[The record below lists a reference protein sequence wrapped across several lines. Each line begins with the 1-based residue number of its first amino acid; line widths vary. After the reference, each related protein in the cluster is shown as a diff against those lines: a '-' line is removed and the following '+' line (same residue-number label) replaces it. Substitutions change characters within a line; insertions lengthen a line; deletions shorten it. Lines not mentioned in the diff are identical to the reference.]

1 MLLVGV
7 TGSIGMGK
15 STVAQMFKEHG
26 YGVYNADDTVHYIYE
41 NDGEVIEKVERQFPG
56 STKNGVVNRLA
67 LRDILNKDPNK
78 FRDLEQIVHPVTRKY
93 QIIYIKKLIEEG
105 KMGCVLDI
113 PLLFETGGEKYVD
126 VSIVVTASESTQQS
140 RVVLERKVPL
150 EIFNAIKDQQ
160 MPDRDKLKKADY
172 IISTDK
178 NIEDTKSEVKEVA
191 AKIKLI
197 NPKVWNTFFNQW
209 DKSYLIQKP
218 QD

>member
-15 STVAQMFKEHG
+15 STVAQMFKDHG

-41 NDGEVIEKVERQFPG
+41 NDEEVIEKVERQFPG
-56 STKNGVVNRLA
+56 STKDGVVNRLA
-67 LRDILNKDPNK
+67 LRDILNKDPDK

-126 VSIVVTASESTQQS
+126 VSVVVTASEVTQQS

-172 IISTDK
+172 IISTDN

-197 NPKVWNTFFNQW
+197 NPKAWNTFFNQ
-209 DKSYLIQKP
+209 
-218 QD
+218 

>member
-15 STVAQMFKEHG
+15 STVAQMFKDHG

-41 NDGEVIEKVERQFPG
+41 NDEEVIEKVERQFPG
-56 STKNGVVNRLA
+56 STKDGVVNRLA
-67 LRDILNKDPNK
+67 LRDILNKDPDK

-126 VSIVVTASESTQQS
+126 VSIVVTASEATQQS

-172 IISTDK
+172 IISTDN
-178 NIEDTKSEVKEVA
+178 NIEDTKSEVQEVA

-197 NPKVWNTFFNQW
+197 NPKAWNTFFNQ
-209 DKSYLIQKP
+209 
-218 QD
+218 

>member
-105 KMGCVLDI
+105 KVGCVLDI
-113 PLLFETGGEKYVD
+113 PLP
-126 VSIVVTASESTQQS
+126 VSYTHLTLPTICSV
-140 RVVLERKVPL
+140 
-150 EIFNAIKDQQ
+150 
-160 MPDRDKLKKADY
+160 
-172 IISTDK
+172 
-178 NIEDTKSEVKEVA
+178 
-191 AKIKLI
+191 
-197 NPKVWNTFFNQW
+197 
-209 DKSYLIQKP
+209 
-218 QD
+218 

>member
-41 NDGEVIEKVERQFPG
+41 NDQEVIEKVERQFPG
-56 STKNGVVNRLA
+56 STKDGVVNRLA
-67 LRDILNKDPNK
+67 IRDILNKDPDK

-126 VSIVVTASESTQQS
+126 VSVVVTASEATQQS

-172 IISTDK
+172 IISTDN

-197 NPKVWNTFFNQW
+197 NPKAWNTFFNQ
-209 DKSYLIQKP
+209 
-218 QD
+218 

>member
-41 NDGEVIEKVERQFPG
+41 NDEEVIGKVERRFPG
-56 STKNGVVNRLA
+56 STKDGVVNRLA
-67 LRDILNKDPNK
+67 LRDILNKDPDK

-126 VSIVVTASESTQQS
+126 VSIVVTASEATQQS

-172 IISTDK
+172 IISTDN

-197 NPKVWNTFFNQW
+197 NPKAWNTFFNQ
-209 DKSYLIQKP
+209 
-218 QD
+218 

>member
-126 VSIVVTASESTQQS
+126 VSVVVTASEATQQS

-172 IISTDK
+172 IISTDN

-197 NPKVWNTFFNQW
+197 NPKAWNTFFNQ
-209 DKSYLIQKP
+209 
-218 QD
+218 

>member
-41 NDGEVIEKVERQFPG
+41 NDEEVIEKVERQFPG
-56 STKNGVVNRLA
+56 STKDGVVNRLA
-67 LRDILNKDPNK
+67 LRDILNKDPDK

-126 VSIVVTASESTQQS
+126 VSVVVTASEATQQS
-140 RVVLERKVPL
+140 RVVSERKVPL

-172 IISTDK
+172 IISTDN

-197 NPKVWNTFFNQW
+197 NPKAWNTFFNQ
-209 DKSYLIQKP
+209 
-218 QD
+218 

>member
-15 STVAQMFKEHG
+15 STVAQMFKDHG

-41 NDGEVIEKVERQFPG
+41 NDEEVIEKVERQFPG
-56 STKNGVVNRLA
+56 STKDGVVNRLA
-67 LRDILNKDPNK
+67 LRDILNKDPDK

-126 VSIVVTASESTQQS
+126 VSVVVTASEATKKS

-160 MPDRDKLKKADY
+160 LPDRDKLKKADY
-172 IISTDK
+172 IISTDN

-197 NPKVWNTFFNQW
+197 NPKAWNTFFNQ
-209 DKSYLIQKP
+209 
-218 QD
+218 

>member
-26 YGVYNADDTVHYIYE
+26 YGVYNADDAVHYIYE
-41 NDGEVIEKVERQFPG
+41 NDKEVIEKVERQFPG
-56 STKNGVVNRLA
+56 STKDGVVNRLA
-67 LRDILNKDPNK
+67 LRDILNKDPDK

-126 VSIVVTASESTQQS
+126 VSVVVTASEATQQS

-172 IISTDK
+172 IISTDN

-197 NPKVWNTFFNQW
+197 NPKAWNTFFNQ
-209 DKSYLIQKP
+209 
-218 QD
+218 

>member
-41 NDGEVIEKVERQFPG
+41 NDEEVIEKVERQFPG

-67 LRDILNKDPNK
+67 LRDILNKDPDK

-126 VSIVVTASESTQQS
+126 VSVVVTASEATQQS

-172 IISTDK
+172 IISTDN

-197 NPKVWNTFFNQW
+197 NPKAWNTFFNQ
-209 DKSYLIQKP
+209 
-218 QD
+218 

>member
-15 STVAQMFKEHG
+15 STVAQMFKDHG

-41 NDGEVIEKVERQFPG
+41 NDEEVIEKVEKQFPG
-56 STKNGVVNRLA
+56 STKDGVVNRLA
-67 LRDILNKDPNK
+67 LRDILNKDPDK
-78 FRDLEQIVHPVTRKY
+78 FRDLEQIVHPATRKY

-126 VSIVVTASESTQQS
+126 VSVVVTASEATQQS

-172 IISTDK
+172 IISTDN

-197 NPKVWNTFFNQW
+197 NPKAWNTFFNQ
-209 DKSYLIQKP
+209 
-218 QD
+218 

>member
-15 STVAQMFKEHG
+15 STVAQMFKDHG

-41 NDGEVIEKVERQFPG
+41 NDEEVIEKVERQFPG
-56 STKNGVVNRLA
+56 STKDGVVNRLA
-67 LRDILNKDPNK
+67 LRNILNKDPDK

-126 VSIVVTASESTQQS
+126 VSVVVTASEATQQS

-172 IISTDK
+172 IISTDN

-197 NPKVWNTFFNQW
+197 NPKAWNTFFNQ
-209 DKSYLIQKP
+209 
-218 QD
+218 

>member
-1 MLLVGV
+1 MLLVGI

-26 YGVYNADDTVHYIYE
+26 YGVYNADETVHYIYE
-41 NDGEVIEKVERQFPG
+41 NDEEVIEKVERQFPG
-56 STKNGVVNRLA
+56 STKNGAVNRLA
-67 LRDILNKDPNK
+67 LRDILNKDPDK

-126 VSIVVTASESTQQS
+126 VSIVVTASEATQQS

-172 IISTDK
+172 IISTDN

-197 NPKVWNTFFNQW
+197 NPKVWNTFFNQ
-209 DKSYLIQKP
+209 
-218 QD
+218 

>member
-41 NDGEVIEKVERQFPG
+41 NDEEVIAKVESKFPG
-56 STKNGVVNRLA
+56 STKDGVVNRLA
-67 LRDILNKDPNK
+67 LRDILNREPDK

-105 KMGCVLDI
+105 KVGCVLDI

-126 VSIVVTASESTQQS
+126 IAIVVTASEETQKS
-140 RVVLERKVPL
+140 RVVSDRKVPL

-172 IISTDK
+172 IISTDSD
-178 NIEDTKSEVKEVA
+178 IEATKFEVKEVA

-197 NPKVWNTFFNQW
+197 NPKAWRTFFNQ
-209 DKSYLIQKP
+209 
-218 QD
+218 

>member
-41 NDGEVIEKVERQFPG
+41 NDEEVIKKVERQFPG

-67 LRDILNKDPNK
+67 LRDILNKDPDK

-126 VSIVVTASESTQQS
+126 VSVVVTASEATQQS

-172 IISTDK
+172 IISTDN

-197 NPKVWNTFFNQW
+197 NPKAWNTFFNQ
-209 DKSYLIQKP
+209 
-218 QD
+218 

>member
-15 STVAQMFKEHG
+15 STVAQMFKDHG

-41 NDGEVIEKVERQFPG
+41 NDEEVIEKVERQFPG
-56 STKNGVVNRLA
+56 STKDGAVNRLA
-67 LRDILNKDPNK
+67 LRDILNKDPDK

-93 QIIYIKKLIEEG
+93 QIVYIKKLIEEG

-126 VSIVVTASESTQQS
+126 VSVVVTASEATQQS

-172 IISTDK
+172 IISTDN

-197 NPKVWNTFFNQW
+197 NPKAWNTFFNQ
-209 DKSYLIQKP
+209 
-218 QD
+218 

>member
-15 STVAQMFKEHG
+15 STVAQMFKEYG

-41 NDGEVIEKVERQFPG
+41 NDGEVIEKVERKFPG
-56 STKNGVVNRLA
+56 STKNGAVNRLA
-67 LRDILNKDPNK
+67 LRDILNKDPDK

-93 QIIYIKKLIEEG
+93 QIIYIKRLIEEG

-126 VSIVVTASESTQQS
+126 VSVVVTASEATQQS

-172 IISTDK
+172 IISTDN

-197 NPKVWNTFFNQW
+197 NPKAWNTFFNQ
-209 DKSYLIQKP
+209 
-218 QD
+218 

>member
-1 MLLVGV
+1 MLLIGI

-15 STVAQMFKEHG
+15 STVAQMFKEYG

-41 NDGEVIEKVERQFPG
+41 NDEEVIEKVEGKFPG
-56 STKNGVVNRLA
+56 STKGGVVNRMA
-67 LRDILNKDPNK
+67 LRDILNQDPSK
-78 FRDLEQIVHPVTRKY
+78 FKDLELIVHPVTRKY

-105 KMGCVLDI
+105 KVGCVLDI

-126 VSIVVTASESTQQS
+126 VSVVVTASNATQQS

-150 EIFNAIKDQQ
+150 EIFNAIKGQQ

-172 IISTDK
+172 IISTDCDF
-178 NIEDTKSEVKEVA
+178 ETTKTEVKEVV

-197 NPKVWNTFFNQW
+197 NPKAWNTFFNQ
-209 DKSYLIQKP
+209 
-218 QD
+218 

>member
-15 STVAQMFKEHG
+15 STVAQMFKDHG

-41 NDGEVIEKVERQFPG
+41 NDVEVIEKVERQFPG
-56 STKNGVVNRLA
+56 STKDGAVNRLA
-67 LRDILNKDPNK
+67 LRDILNKDPDK

-126 VSIVVTASESTQQS
+126 VSVVVTASEATQQS
-140 RVVLERKVPL
+140 RVVSERKVPL

-172 IISTDK
+172 IISTDN

-197 NPKVWNTFFNQW
+197 NPKAWNTFFNQ
-209 DKSYLIQKP
+209 
-218 QD
+218 

>member
-41 NDGEVIEKVERQFPG
+41 NDEEVIAKVESKFPG
-56 STKNGVVNRLA
+56 STKDGAVNRLA
-67 LRDILNKDPNK
+67 LRDILNREPDK

-105 KMGCVLDI
+105 KVGCVLDI

-126 VSIVVTASESTQQS
+126 IAIVVTASEETQKS
-140 RVVLERKVPL
+140 RVVSDRKVPL

-172 IISTDK
+172 IISTDSD
-178 NIEDTKSEVKEVA
+178 IEETKFEVKEVA

-197 NPKVWNTFFNQW
+197 NPKAWNTFFNQ
-209 DKSYLIQKP
+209 
-218 QD
+218 

>member
-41 NDGEVIEKVERQFPG
+41 NDEEVIEKVERQFPG
-56 STKNGVVNRLA
+56 STKNGAVNRLA
-67 LRDILNKDPNK
+67 LRDILNKDPDK

-126 VSIVVTASESTQQS
+126 VSVVVTASEATQQS

-160 MPDRDKLKKADY
+160 MPDREKLKKADY
-172 IISTDK
+172 IISTDN

-197 NPKVWNTFFNQW
+197 NPKAWNTFFNQ
-209 DKSYLIQKP
+209 
-218 QD
+218 

>member
-1 MLLVGV
+1 MLLVGI

-15 STVAQMFKEHG
+15 STVALMFKEHG

-41 NDGEVIEKVERQFPG
+41 NDEEVIEKVERQFPG
-56 STKNGVVNRLA
+56 STKDGAVNRLA
-67 LRDILNKDPNK
+67 LRDILNKDPDK

-126 VSIVVTASESTQQS
+126 VSVVVTASEATQQS

-172 IISTDK
+172 IISTDN

-197 NPKVWNTFFNQW
+197 NPKAWNTFFNQ
-209 DKSYLIQKP
+209 
-218 QD
+218 

>member
-41 NDGEVIEKVERQFPG
+41 NDEEVIAKVESKFPG
-56 STKNGVVNRLA
+56 STKDGAVNRLA
-67 LRDILNKDPNK
+67 LRDILNKEPDK

-93 QIIYIKKLIEEG
+93 QIMYIKKLIEEG
-105 KMGCVLDI
+105 KAGCVLDI

-126 VSIVVTASESTQQS
+126 ISIVVTASEQTQKS
-140 RVVLERKVPL
+140 RVVSDRKVPL

-172 IISTDK
+172 IISTDSD
-178 NIEDTKSEVKEVA
+178 IEETKSEVKEVA

-197 NPKVWNTFFNQW
+197 NPKAWNTFFNQ
-209 DKSYLIQKP
+209 
-218 QD
+218 

>member
-15 STVAQMFKEHG
+15 STVAQMFKDHG

-41 NDGEVIEKVERQFPG
+41 NDEEVIEKVERQFPG
-56 STKNGVVNRLA
+56 STKDGVVNRLA
-67 LRDILNKDPNK
+67 LRDILNKDPDK

-126 VSIVVTASESTQQS
+126 VSVVVTASEATQQS

-172 IISTDK
+172 IISTDN
-178 NIEDTKSEVKEVA
+178 NIEDTKSEVQEVA

-197 NPKVWNTFFNQW
+197 NPKAWNTFFNQ
-209 DKSYLIQKP
+209 
-218 QD
+218 

>member
-41 NDGEVIEKVERQFPG
+41 NDEEVIEKVERQFPG
-56 STKNGVVNRLA
+56 STKDGVVNRLA
-67 LRDILNKDPNK
+67 LRDILNKDPDK

-93 QIIYIKKLIEEG
+93 QIIYMKKLIEEG

-126 VSIVVTASESTQQS
+126 VSVVVTASEATQQS

-172 IISTDK
+172 IISTDN

-197 NPKVWNTFFNQW
+197 NPKAWNTFFN
-209 DKSYLIQKP
+209 
-218 QD
+218 

>member
-15 STVAQMFKEHG
+15 STVAQMFKDHG

-41 NDGEVIEKVERQFPG
+41 NDEEVIEKVERQFPG
-56 STKNGVVNRLA
+56 STKDGVVNRLA
-67 LRDILNKDPNK
+67 LRDILNKDPDK

-105 KMGCVLDI
+105 KTGCALDI

-126 VSIVVTASESTQQS
+126 VSVVVTASEATQKS

-172 IISTDK
+172 IISTDN

-197 NPKVWNTFFNQW
+197 NPKAWNTFFNQ
-209 DKSYLIQKP
+209 
-218 QD
+218 

>member
-1 MLLVGV
+1 
-7 TGSIGMGK
+7 MGK
-15 STVAQMFKEHG
+15 STVAQMFKDHG

-41 NDGEVIEKVERQFPG
+41 NDKEVIEKVERQFPG
-56 STKNGVVNRLA
+56 STKDGVVNRLA
-67 LRDILNKDPNK
+67 LRDILNKDPDK

-126 VSIVVTASESTQQS
+126 VSVVVTASEEIQQS

-172 IISTDK
+172 IISTDN

-197 NPKVWNTFFNQW
+197 NPKAWNTFFNQ
-209 DKSYLIQKP
+209 
-218 QD
+218 

>member
-15 STVAQMFKEHG
+15 STVAQMFKDHG

-41 NDGEVIEKVERQFPG
+41 NDEEGIEKVERQFPG
-56 STKNGVVNRLA
+56 STKDGAVNRLA
-67 LRDILNKDPNK
+67 LRDILNKDPDK

-105 KMGCVLDI
+105 KVGCVLDI

-126 VSIVVTASESTQQS
+126 VSVVVTASEATQQS

-172 IISTDK
+172 IISTDN

-197 NPKVWNTFFNQW
+197 NPKAWNTFFNQ
-209 DKSYLIQKP
+209 
-218 QD
+218 

>member
-1 MLLVGV
+1 MLLIGI

-15 STVAQMFKEHG
+15 STVAQMFTKYG

-41 NDGEVIEKVERQFPG
+41 NDEEVIEKVERQFPG
-56 STKNGVVNRLA
+56 STKDGVVNRLA
-67 LRDILNKDPNK
+67 LRDILNKDPDK
-78 FRDLEQIVHPVTRKY
+78 FRGLEQIVHPVTRKY

-105 KMGCVLDI
+105 KTGCVLDI

-126 VSIVVTASESTQQS
+126 VSVVVTASEATQQS
-140 RVVLERKVPL
+140 RVVSERKVPL

-172 IISTDK
+172 IISTDN

-197 NPKVWNTFFNQW
+197 NPKAWNTFFNQ
-209 DKSYLIQKP
+209 
-218 QD
+218 

>member
-15 STVAQMFKEHG
+15 STVAQMFKDHG

-41 NDGEVIEKVERQFPG
+41 NDEEVIEKVERQFPG
-56 STKNGVVNRLA
+56 STKDGAVNRLA
-67 LRDILNKDPNK
+67 LRDILNKDPDK

-93 QIIYIKKLIEEG
+93 QIIHIKKLIEEG
-105 KMGCVLDI
+105 KIGCVLDI

-126 VSIVVTASESTQQS
+126 VSVVVTASEATQQS

-172 IISTDK
+172 IISTDN
-178 NIEDTKSEVKEVA
+178 NIADTKSEVKEVA

-197 NPKVWNTFFNQW
+197 NPKAWNTFFNQ
-209 DKSYLIQKP
+209 
-218 QD
+218 

>member
-1 MLLVGV
+1 MLLIGI

-15 STVAQMFKEHG
+15 STVAQMFKEYG

-41 NDGEVIEKVERQFPG
+41 NDEEVIEKVEDKFPG
-56 STKNGVVNRLA
+56 STKGGVVNRMA
-67 LRDILNKDPNK
+67 LRDILNQDPSK
-78 FRDLEQIVHPVTRKY
+78 FKDLELIVHPATRKY

-105 KMGCVLDI
+105 KVGCVLDI

-126 VSIVVTASESTQQS
+126 VSVVVTASNATQQS

-150 EIFNAIKDQQ
+150 KIFNAIKGQQ

-172 IISTDK
+172 IISTDCDLEK
-178 NIEDTKSEVKEVA
+178 TKAEVKEVV

-197 NPKVWNTFFNQW
+197 NPKAWNTFFNQ
-209 DKSYLIQKP
+209 
-218 QD
+218 

>member
-15 STVAQMFKEHG
+15 STVAQMFKDHG
-26 YGVYNADDTVHYIYE
+26 YGVYNADDAVHYIYE
-41 NDGEVIEKVERQFPG
+41 NDEEVIEKVERQFPG
-56 STKNGVVNRLA
+56 STKDGAVNRLA

-126 VSIVVTASESTQQS
+126 VSVVVTASEATQKS

-172 IISTDK
+172 IISTDN

-197 NPKVWNTFFNQW
+197 NPKAWNTFFNQ
-209 DKSYLIQKP
+209 
-218 QD
+218 

>member
-1 MLLVGV
+1 VLLVGV

-15 STVAQMFKEHG
+15 STVAQMFKDHG

-41 NDGEVIEKVERQFPG
+41 NDEEVIEKVERQFPG

-67 LRDILNKDPNK
+67 LRDILNKDPDK

-126 VSIVVTASESTQQS
+126 VSVVVTASEATQQS

-172 IISTDK
+172 IISTDN

-197 NPKVWNTFFNQW
+197 NPKAWNTFFNQ
-209 DKSYLIQKP
+209 
-218 QD
+218 

>member
-1 MLLVGV
+1 MLLVGI

-41 NDGEVIEKVERQFPG
+41 NDEDVIEKVEKQLPG
-56 STKNGVVNRLA
+56 STKNGAVNRLA
-67 LRDILNKDPNK
+67 LRDILNKDPDK

-126 VSIVVTASESTQQS
+126 VSIVVTASEATQQS

-172 IISTDK
+172 IISTDN

-197 NPKVWNTFFNQW
+197 NPKAWNTFFNQ
-209 DKSYLIQKP
+209 
-218 QD
+218 